1 MNDFYIN
8 KSKQHSEWIIIILF
22 TLLVVD
28 KKDVSVLWLEWTF
41 QEDYS
46 LIVDVL
52 IKT

>member
-28 KKDVSVLWLEWTF
+28 KKELKKILADGKCL
-41 QEDYS
+41 
-46 LIVDVL
+46 
-52 IKT
+52 